1 MTHDRVFRISI
12 MVVVLLLATNLA
24 VSFAR
29 QDSAREE
36 AKATGTVAYRLIPV
50 SNSDTQTQTQA
61 LLTLEGNAGYR
72 LVMLYPTLSGNYF
85 VFSKP

>member
-1 MTHDRVFRISI
+1 

-29 QDSAREE
+29 QNSAREE

-50 SNSDTQTQTQA
+50 SNTDTQAQTQA

-72 LVMLYPTLSGNYF
+72 LVMLYPTFSGNYF